1 MSHDGHSIQIGPL
14 PELRPAQGSRGG
26 PNHAAP
32 DGTGTFESAIC
43 PPKGGRYEATSAVCR
58 PSQCERCPGA
68 RRGSGGRTEKRLI
81 SARIF
86 DFGRSGTRFPV
97 RKPLN
102 KQDEKIRLHFLK
114 FPHRPIRGCDARR
127 CGTVTRCVRMRPSQG
142 CRGCGVGVK
151 ARVGKGRAWTP
162 AGAPHSARAEG
173 IRARDLAAVFPPVIP
188 AAKPVLREGGER
200 ESATFHTNVG
210 AGVRRRGRQSEGGR

>member
-1 MSHDGHSIQIGPL
+1 MPTESVRAL
-14 PELRPAQGSRGG
+14 PRGQ
-26 PNHAAP
+26 A
-32 DGTGTFESAIC
+32 
-43 PPKGGRYEATSAVCR
+43 
-58 PSQCERCPGA
+58 
-68 RRGSGGRTEKRLI
+68 GSGGRTEKRLI

-173 IRARDLAAVFPPVIP
+173 VRARDLAAVFPPVIP

-200 ESATFHTNVG
+200 ESTTFHTNVG